1 MSWLMRYKW
10 VLVFLL
16 ADVLLYINDQML
28 GREIMQRTQESF
40 IEMLSFI
47 PPIFVLLGLMDVW
60 VPREKVVAHLGPN
73 SGVAG
78 MGLATFLGSA
88 AAGPLYG
95 AFPVAAV
102 MMKKGASFYNVMI
115 FIGSWATLKIPMFL
129 FETQYLGPVFA
140 GTRWLLSLICIVVIA
155 VTIDYLLSPGEKA
168 EIYRK
173 HTEDNVSFQPGIKHS
188 GMPIQDRLR
197 P

>member
-10 VLVFLL
+10 VIVVL
-16 ADVLLYINDQML
+16 AADIVLYIYDQML
-28 GREIMQRTQESF
+28 GREVMHRTQESF
-40 IEMLSFI
+40 VEMLSFI
-47 PPIFVLLGLMDVW
+47 PPIFVLLGLLDVW
-60 VPREKVVAHLGPN
+60 VPREKVVAHLGPD

-78 MGLATFLGSA
+78 MGLATFLGAA

-115 FIGSWATLKIPMFL
+115 FIGAWATLKIPMFL

-140 GTRWLLSLICIVVIA
+140 GTRWILSLIGIVVIA
-155 VTIDYLLSPGEKA
+155 VTIDYLLSPGEKQ

-173 HTEDNVSFQPGIKHS
+173 YVEEN
-188 GMPIQDRLR
+188 R
-197 P
+197 PS

>member
-1 MSWLMRYKW
+1 MNWLTRYEW
-10 VLVFLL
+10 VIVVLM
-16 ADVLLYINDQML
+16 ADVVLYIYDQTL
-28 GREIMQRTQESF
+28 GREVMHRTQESF
-40 IEMLSFI
+40 VEMLSFI

-60 VPREKVVAHLGPN
+60 VPREKVVVHLGAN
-73 SGVAG
+73 SGISG
-78 MGLATFLGSA
+78 MGLATFLGAA

-102 MMKKGASFYNVMI
+102 MMRKGASFYNVMI

-140 GTRWLLSLICIVVIA
+140 GTRWILSLIGIVVIA
-155 VTIDYLLSPGEKA
+155 VTVDYWMPPAEKK

-173 HTEDNVSFQPGIKHS
+173 HAG
-188 GMPIQDRLR
+188 
-197 P
+197 

>member
-1 MSWLMRYKW
+1 MSWLARYKW
-10 VLVFLL
+10 VFVFLA
-16 ADVLLYINDQML
+16 ADIALYLYDQTM
-28 GREIMQRTQESF
+28 GREVFRITRESF

-47 PPIFVLLGLMDVW
+47 PPIFLLLGLLDVW
-60 VPREKVVAHLGPN
+60 VPREKVVAHLGPD
-73 SGVAG
+73 SGIAG
-78 MGLATFLGSA
+78 MSLAVFLGAA

-115 FIGSWATLKIPMFL
+115 FIGAWSTLKIPMFL

-140 GTRWLLSLICIVVIA
+140 GTRWILSLMAIIVIA
-155 VTIDYLLSPGEKA
+155 VVTDRLLSPAEKQ

-173 HTEDNVSFQPGIKHS
+173 HVEIPANRNPV
-188 GMPIQDRLR
+188 
-197 P
+197 